1 MIFQSGKT
9 LISNFLSDATE
20 SMQGK
25 VLIKKDQ
32 TFFFWFSFI
41 KNKSSKW
48 VLSNTILDLR

>member
-32 TFFFWFSFI
+32 TFFFGFLLLKTKVLNGSFPI
-41 KNKSSKW
+41 QF
-48 VLSNTILDLR
+48 